1 MVSHIVRL
9 WIFLNVHQPCRPA
22 SFDAYGGIRCEH
34 PPGAVLRTSSE
45 TAHGVL
51 ASAHANRR
59 GRSSSANEWPR

>member
-1 MVSHIVRL
+1 MVSPIVCL
-9 WIFLNVHQPCRPA
+9 WVLLSVHQPCRPA